1 MEYLLALLV
10 YLSNPWIK
18 GLVGGIGLALA
29 IAGSIV
35 LLLWVERK
43 FIGRLQHRY
52 GPNRVGKFG
61 ILQLVVDGIKLL
73 TKEDIIPDAADKTV
87 FKLAP
92 IIAFAIAFLPFLAIP
107 FSETMIVSD
116 LNVGILFILAV
127 SSMAVVPTIMAGWS
141 PNNKYNLLGGMRA
154 AALMISYE
162 VPMGLAIIGVVM
174 LTDSMSMVEIV
185 KAQEKI
191 WFIFPQALG
200 FVVFVVAAF
209 MEAAR
214 LPFDLPEAESE
225 IVQGWTTEFSGM
237 KFAMLLFAEY
247 IHSILASLLIVILFL
262 GGWHGPILPAPIW
275 VLIKTFIVMLI
286 LMWMRATVPRVRI
299 DQLLNVGWKVLIP
312 LAMINIA
319 FTGTAR
325 VILG

>member
-1 MEYLLALLV
+1 
-10 YLSNPWIK
+10 
-18 GLVGGIGLALA
+18 
-29 IAGSIV
+29 
-35 LLLWVERK
+35 
-43 FIGRLQHRY
+43 
-52 GPNRVGKFG
+52 
-61 ILQLVVDGIKLL
+61 
-73 TKEDIIPDAADKTV
+73 
-87 FKLAP
+87 
-92 IIAFAIAFLPFLAIP
+92 
-107 FSETMIVSD
+107 
-116 LNVGILFILAV
+116 
-127 SSMAVVPTIMAGWS
+127 
-141 PNNKYNLLGGMRA
+141 
-154 AALMISYE
+154 MISYE

-275 VLIKTFIVMLI
+275 ILIKTFIVMLI

>member
-1 MEYLLALLV
+1 MPEISALLS
-10 YLSNPWIK
+10 YLSNPWIR
-18 GLVGGIGLALA
+18 GIVGALGLASI
-29 IAGSIV
+29 IAGSII

-52 GPNRVGKFG
+52 GPNRVGKYG
-61 ILQLVVDGIKLL
+61 ILQLVVDGIKLF
-73 TKEDIIPDAADKTV
+73 TKEDIIPSAADRLV
-87 FKLAP
+87 FTLAP
-92 IIAFAIAFLPFLAIP
+92 IIGFAVALLPFLAIP
-107 FSETMIVSD
+107 FSENIIVSD
-116 LNVGILFILAV
+116 LNIGILYILAV
-127 SSMAVVPTIMAGWS
+127 SSLAVVPTIMAGWS

-154 AALMISYE
+154 AATMISYE

-174 LTDSMSMVEIV
+174 LTGSLSMIEIV
-185 KAQEKI
+185 KAQDRI
-191 WFIFPQALG
+191 WFVFPQIIG
-200 FVVFVVAAF
+200 FTVFLVAAF

-225 IVQGWTTEFSGM
+225 IVQGWTTEYSGI

-247 IHSILASLLIVILFL
+247 IHSILASLLVVVLFL

-275 VLIKTFIVMLI
+275 LLIKTLLVMLV

-312 LAMINIA
+312 LALFNIG
-319 FTGTAR
+319 FTGFLR
-325 VILG
+325 VIMG